1 MPIAIV
7 GLSGRFPGD
16 ATTPDRLWEMVSQG
30 RSALSEVPKD
40 RYNIDAFYHPSGE
53 HQGTTTAR
61 GGHFIRSDLAAF
73 DAPFFK
79 ITAQEAHAMDPQQRL
94 ALELSYEALEN
105 AGLKLEDISACQS
118 IRSGETSTAL
128 VGATN
133 LILMPQ
139 TSNHLSTLQFLSPD
153 SKSMAFDHKANGYS
167 RGEGV
172 SVVVLKSLADALRD
186 GDAIRA
192 VVRGTAVTQDGRTP
206 GINLPS
212 SEGQKQL
219 IEAAYANA
227 GLGTDAT
234 GYFEAHGPGTPA
246 GDPLEASAI
255 SAVFRKGRKH
265 EKPLYIGSVKTNIG
279 HLEATAGLAG
289 VVKAVYALERGQIP
303 PTVWFEK
310 PNPNIDLHRLGL
322 AVPTELLPWPTK
334 GLRRASVN
342 SFGYGGTNA
351 HCVLDDAYHFLRD
364 QGLSGRHNTLPPSL
378 PLRLRRQKSDTL
390 SAISSEGPPT
400 PSDKSV
406 FSAEE
411 SDNDKL
417 SVTEAAKELST
428 PSKPMRPAQNLTM
441 MFVFTGQG
449 AQWFAMGR
457 ELLAYPTYKRGLIQ
471 AASHLK
477 SLGCDW
483 DLLEELHK
491 SQQDSRVNEPQISQ
505 PACTA
510 LQVAAIDLL
519 SEWGVFPSTTLGHSS
534 GEIAAAY
541 AKGAITR
548 ESAWSISYHRGRLS
562 ATLSK
567 TGAMLAVAL
576 GEEQVKTY
584 IDRITAD
591 PKPVIAC
598 INSPESVTLSGS
610 EEAISEVL
618 SLIGD
623 QAWARKLLVKTPYH
637 SPYMQEIAPEYLKSL
652 EGIRRSVPSTAKSTE
667 MYSSVT
673 GEWIENDALRSP
685 QYWVDNMVCSVK
697 FKHALEAALK
707 STPTNSD
714 GTVILEIGP
723 HGALQGPIK
732 QTLKAQ
738 EKQNQNI
745 ECISLL
751 MRKEDAIRTTLKA
764 AGALYQRGCHVNI
777 HKANTPDATEEPPV
791 QLVDLPPFP
800 WNHNSRYWSETAK
813 SVAYRHRKGPKHDLL
828 GNRDE
833 FSNES
838 EPAWRNYLRLSEIPW
853 LKHFEINGQAVLSC
867 GTMLA
872 MVVEAIREVADP
884 SKIVEA
890 IEFRDVFPGAG
901 MILNDSEEGA
911 VETKL
916 QLRPWRSGSRSLTTY
931 WKEFALSSRDRR
943 GTWTQHSTGLVS
955 LKYASNHDAAF
966 TDEQVAIAEKYRQE
980 YSRIAG
986 AQLVAQDSVAFYE
999 KFSNMGMHWGPS
1011 YQPLVE
1017 PRAGDGISCC
1027 SLQIQDTKSYMPAN
1041 FESSNLIHPT
1051 ALDGVF
1057 QMLMSCDGVTK
1068 PTIPKYIER
1077 IYISNK
1083 LHAEPGSRL
1092 SGFAK
1097 IQERWADGTNGTA
1110 VLSDAKWEEPLVI
1123 FEGLKA
1129 TDLQSQVTSGDGSE
1143 DQAKALWKLGAYSQ
1157 WHVDV
1162 ENSPGKTSELL
1173 KMAYMNAP
1181 QTEYDVICDLEWAAY
1196 IVCKRTIQQFGPD
1209 ESQHLAP
1216 HHQLFHRYM
1225 TRQLELGQAG
1235 KLPCQSPDWLLA
1247 DRHVES
1253 EVLTRVAAASP
1264 EGKMMKHI
1272 SDNISSIF
1280 LGEVEPSAL
1289 ISYENMLDDERT
1301 LAVQCEYISRLSGK
1315 RPLRILEVGA
1325 GNGRATRQI
1334 LANLSSNAGGR
1345 LVKYTYT
1352 NTDDSSF
1359 EKAAE
1364 KFKEWSTMMEFK
1376 VFDIEKEPSQQ
1387 GLEEGSYDVIVASQ
1401 VLHPTSLISTAL
1413 GNCRKLLKQGGH
1425 IVVTE
1430 LTNKMAR
1437 RTVMFGVFSDWWMGE
1452 NDERIWGPE
1461 LSEDQW
1467 DRRLRSEGF
1476 SGVDW
1481 SFRDRDD
1488 AGWSSSIMVSQ
1499 VPHESN
1505 RVTRSNVLVVTSS
1518 QPSNRTMSVIEELST
1533 RLAVEGVSVEQR
1545 PLVDIN
1551 NMDSTK
1557 TRCLAVMELDSPLIS
1572 NLSAKEFEALKRMF
1586 LYSAGTL
1593 WLTRGGASIDCRNP
1607 ELNMIAGLTRTI
1619 RGEAPEARVM
1629 TLDLDPDQGPE
1640 EPEAIETVMKVFH
1653 LQEAPHNSD
1662 FEFAQRDG
1670 ALHVLRVCPD
1680 ETLSGLLKLEQS
1692 VKDLLTPQPIKQL
1705 GRPLKLELKSTGE
1718 LDSFYFD
1725 DDVEHHS
1732 TPLDDLDVEIEVK
1745 AVGLNLQ
1752 DMTIAVGQTWDVN
1765 LGIECSGVV
1774 TRTEETI
1781 LIHSASDPLG
1791 QAAIQI
1797 SQHIGAEVFA
1807 TVSSASEKLFLA
1819 QHFGIPE
1826 DHIFSNR
1833 DVQFAQGIK
1842 RITNGKGVHVVLNSL
1857 TGEMLRQTWHC
1868 IAPFG
1873 RFIELGLKDIKSNTG
1888 LDMALFANNVMFA
1901 GVNLFSIHRMNPQL
1915 FSKIMADTMRL
1926 YTEGVISTVVPQHVM
1941 KFSEISSAFRLL
1953 QTQKHG
1959 GKVVLEVS
1967 DDDLVPDSM
1976 FERMRYE
1983 GWCAAINPKL
1993 KVTSNLHNM
2002 LPRDLDFFLCISSS
2016 SGQIGAIAQGNYNAG
2031 NTFQDAVA
2039 HHRRSLGLKGTSI
2052 DLGWMGD
2059 IGFISEQGK
2068 VPEIVRAGAPELSS
2082 SHFFAVMEA
2091 ALADQ
2096 VGTQPV
2102 LGLAS
2107 GGLVKA
2113 NGFDDPY
2120 WFSDARFGPLRAY
2133 DVQKLDIS
2141 QDRATAVGAIDLATV
2156 LGSSQDMQD
2165 AKAAVCTAL
2174 LAKLAKSLM
2183 MELEDLDSGR
2193 PINTY
2198 GVDSLVAVDIRAWAL
2213 KEAQSVILVSDILK
2227 SVPILEL
2234 AGIVAKKSNFLSA
2247 AVREEIGSS
2256 S

>member
-1 MPIAIV
+1 M
-7 GLSGRFPGD
+7 
-16 ATTPDRLWEMVSQG
+16 
-30 RSALSEVPKD
+30 
-40 RYNIDAFYHPSGE
+40 
-53 HQGTTTAR
+53 
-61 GGHFIRSDLAAF
+61 
-73 DAPFFK
+73 
-79 ITAQEAHAMDPQQRL
+79 
-94 ALELSYEALEN
+94 
-105 AGLKLEDISACQS
+105 
-118 IRSGETSTAL
+118 
-128 VGATN
+128 
-133 LILMPQ
+133 
-139 TSNHLSTLQFLSPD
+139 
-153 SKSMAFDHKANGYS
+153 
-167 RGEGV
+167 
-172 SVVVLKSLADALRD
+172 
-186 GDAIRA
+186 
-192 VVRGTAVTQDGRTP
+192 
-206 GINLPS
+206 
-212 SEGQKQL
+212 
-219 IEAAYANA
+219 
-227 GLGTDAT
+227 
-234 GYFEAHGPGTPA
+234 
-246 GDPLEASAI
+246 
-255 SAVFRKGRKH
+255 
-265 EKPLYIGSVKTNIG
+265 
-279 HLEATAGLAG
+279 
-289 VVKAVYALERGQIP
+289 
-303 PTVWFEK
+303 
-310 PNPNIDLHRLGL
+310 
-322 AVPTELLPWPTK
+322 PTELLPWPTK

-390 SAISSEGPPT
+390 SATSSEGPPT

-417 SVTEAAKELST
+417 SVLDGSDLGAAPHQPQLLVWSSHEQNGVSRMAAGLQSYLKEKEMSPVEDPQLLKQLAYTLSSRRSRLSWSSFVVASHRTEAAKELST

-751 MRKEDAIRTTLKA
+751 MRKEDAIRTTLRA

-867 GTMLA
+867 STMLA
-872 MVVEAIREVADP
+872 MVVEAIREVADS
-884 SKIVEA
+884 SKTVEA

-931 WKEFALSSRDRR
+931 WKEFALSSRDRQ

-966 TDEQVAIAEKYRQE
+966 TDEQVAIAEEYRQE
-980 YSRIAG
+980 YSRIA
-986 AQLVAQDSVAFYE
+986 ASQLVAQDSVAFYE
-999 KFSNMGMHWGPS
+999 KLTNMGMHWGPS

-1017 PRAGDGISCC
+1017 SRAGDGISCC

-1041 FESSNLIHPT
+1041 LESSNLIHPT

-1143 DQAKALWKLGAYSQ
+1143 DQVKALWKLGAYSQ

-1173 KMAYMNAP
+1173 KMAYINAP

-1280 LGEVEPSAL
+1280 LGDVEPSEL

-1551 NMDSTK
+1551 NMDLTK

-1774 TRTEETI
+1774 TRVGKNVSRFSPGDRVVTCSTGWYRTFLRNTEDLFQRLSDHLSWKEGAAMLISCGTAAHSIVNVARLQTEETI

-1797 SQHIGAEVFA
+1797 AQHIGAEVFA

-1857 TGEMLRQTWHC
+1857 AGEMLRQTWHC

-1873 RFIELGLKDIKSNTG
+1873 RFIELGLKDI
-1888 LDMALFANNVMFA
+1888 
-1901 GVNLFSIHRMNPQL
+1901 
-1915 FSKIMADTMRL
+1915 SKT
-1926 YTEGVISTVVPQHVM
+1926 
-1941 KFSEISSAFRLL
+1941 
-1953 QTQKHG
+1953 
-1959 GKVVLEVS
+1959 
-1967 DDDLVPDSM
+1967 
-1976 FERMRYE
+1976 
-1983 GWCAAINPKL
+1983 
-1993 KVTSNLHNM
+1993 
-2002 LPRDLDFFLCISSS
+2002 
-2016 SGQIGAIAQGNYNAG
+2016 
-2031 NTFQDAVA
+2031 
-2039 HHRRSLGLKGTSI
+2039 
-2052 DLGWMGD
+2052 
-2059 IGFISEQGK
+2059 
-2068 VPEIVRAGAPELSS
+2068 
-2082 SHFFAVMEA
+2082 
-2091 ALADQ
+2091 
-2096 VGTQPV
+2096 
-2102 LGLAS
+2102 
-2107 GGLVKA
+2107 
-2113 NGFDDPY
+2113 
-2120 WFSDARFGPLRAY
+2120 
-2133 DVQKLDIS
+2133 
-2141 QDRATAVGAIDLATV
+2141 
-2156 LGSSQDMQD
+2156 
-2165 AKAAVCTAL
+2165 
-2174 LAKLAKSLM
+2174 
-2183 MELEDLDSGR
+2183 
-2193 PINTY
+2193 
-2198 GVDSLVAVDIRAWAL
+2198 
-2213 KEAQSVILVSDILK
+2213 
-2227 SVPILEL
+2227 
-2234 AGIVAKKSNFLSA
+2234 
-2247 AVREEIGSS
+2247 
-2256 S
+2256 